1 MVGLDTFFM
10 GVVGWYY
17 SLLVME
23 WYIVAI
29 VLKNISKNPKTQKH
43 NKKNPKNMKKLYKKS
58 IPKTNRQFR

>member
-1 MVGLDTFFM
+1 VVGLDTFFM

-23 WYIVAI
+23 WYIVVFPA
-29 VLKNISKNPKTQKH
+29 KNISKNPKTQYII
-43 NKKNPKNMKKLYKKS
+43 KKTQKNMKKLYKKS